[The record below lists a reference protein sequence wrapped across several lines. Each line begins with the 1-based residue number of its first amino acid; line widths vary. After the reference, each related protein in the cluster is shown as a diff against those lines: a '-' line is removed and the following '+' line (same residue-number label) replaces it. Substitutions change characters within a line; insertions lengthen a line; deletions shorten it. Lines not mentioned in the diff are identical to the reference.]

1 MCTFM
6 EQKHHP
12 CGCYVHGRS
21 FMTKK
26 ERIEQLEK
34 YKEQLKNEI
43 EGIEEYI
50 KEQKV

>member
-1 MCTFM
+1 MCTLM
-6 EQKHHP
+6 EQRHHP
-12 CGCYVHGRS
+12 SWCHGRK
-21 FMTKK
+21 FITKK

-34 YKEQLKNEI
+34 YKEQLKKEI